1 MAIAIKAMQRLLY
14 MIKVQQWS
22 IRTNPTA
29 NDLAALPQIDD
40 TLYINWSDW

>member
-29 NDLAALPQIDD
+29 NDLAIKQYL
-40 TLYINWSDW
+40 LSVMYMYIYSK